1 MLSHDNADKV
11 SFSKCK
17 SRYLKNMSEE
27 KSMNSK
33 FLQQIFSDGDFSQDY
48 LLFLD
53 NFEEIMREDND
64 RKVKYLANLLSKG
77 QRKGVEFV
85 KRLPWTSH
93 IMAKVRKISQ
103 ELLKFKNRG

>member
-1 MLSHDNADKV
+1 MLHCDNTDKV

-33 FLQQIFSDGDFSQDY
+33 FLQQIFSDGDFAEDY
-48 LLFLD
+48 LLFLES
-53 NFEEIMREDND
+53 FEGIMREDND

-77 QRKGVEFV
+77 SSKGVELV
-85 KRLPWTSH
+85 KRLPWTSL
-93 IMAKVRKISQ
+93 IMAKVGKIGH
-103 ELLKFKNRG
+103 ELLKFKRG